1 MIPSILVFVSD
12 WESEATGEQQG
23 RKPAFAPAAAER

>member
-12 WESEATGEQQG
+12 WQSEATSEQQG
-23 RKPAFAPAAAER
+23 WNAAFAPAAAER